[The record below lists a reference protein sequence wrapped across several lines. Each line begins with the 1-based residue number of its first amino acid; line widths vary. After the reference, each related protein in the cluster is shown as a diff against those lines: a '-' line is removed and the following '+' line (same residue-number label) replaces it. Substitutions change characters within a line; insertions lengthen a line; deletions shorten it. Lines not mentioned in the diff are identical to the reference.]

1 MFAKED
7 FELPLEKQLRLRVI
21 NKEVDECRDIDVL
34 KESIK
39 QTTECLMK
47 YQHLLTITLK
57 KQIEQDMTDFVGKIK
72 EELDSHSNGS

>member
-7 FELPLEKQLRLRVI
+7 FDLPLEKQLRLRVI

-47 YQHLLTITLK
+47 YQHLLSVTIRQQLVAELK
-57 KQIEQDMTDFVGKIK
+57 KSDQEVSKIIK
-72 EELDSHSNGS
+72 EVLEQE